1 MQRRPNDV
9 SSEAVARERLP
20 LCSYLLD
27 AFRGR
32 GSLGGVLC
40 PMLCYW
46 KSRGHRRRPFETW
59 QVAANNV
66 AKQRLLV
73 DLTVFEL
80 TNDAGV
86 AEAHNFFRIKTKLSE
101 HLCRVLAQLRSAT
114 WQMDRRRI
122 ELGGGPGLA
131 DPPHAGLVEFMN

>member
-101 HLCRVLAQLRSAT
+101 HLSRVLAQLCSAT
-114 WQMDRRRI
+114 WQMGRR
-122 ELGGGPGLA
+122 
-131 DPPHAGLVEFMN
+131 